1 MTNRS
6 PGRVVL
12 FALTVSVC
20 VGSAARAAEDP
31 PVAAARD
38 IFARHQDSVVWVSAV
53 MKMRAGGGLGAM
65 FGRQEQKVEAVGTV
79 IHESGLVVLSYTM
92 LDPSAML
99 NAAMANVGGGEEN
112 KVEFKTE
119 LSGVKIRLA
128 DGTEIPGK
136 LVLRDDDLD
145 LAFVMPTEKGKKIP
159 YVALGGG
166 GGAGA
171 GGDAG
176 GAGAGT
182 GAGNEAGND
191 GPAVKPLDPL
201 VVIWRLGQNLDRQ
214 PAVALGR
221 VSAVVTKPRTFY
233 LVSGLE
239 SLGTPAFTADGKALG
254 IVVMR
259 KQIGDGGMGGMFSAA
274 GGGGI
279 AAVVVPAAD
288 VMEVAQQAL
297 MVHPDAPEGANLAPS
312 GAQSPEDAGQ
322 PPAKQ
327 GKSAADKPGPAGDG
341 EAPAGGTKVPPGGAG
356 RRGQ

>member
-1 MTNRS
+1 MTIPR
-6 PGRVVL
+6 PARLVLLGLVVL
-12 FALTVSVC
+12 L
-20 VGSAARAAEDP
+20 AAGGVARGAEDP
-31 PVAAARD
+31 PVGAAREV
-38 IFARHQDSVVWVSAV
+38 FARHQDGVVWVSAV

-79 IHESGLVVLSYTM
+79 VHESGLVVLSYTM

-99 NAAMANVGGGEEN
+99 NAAMANVGGGEEG

-159 YVALGGG
+159 FVPLG
-166 GGAGA
+166 GA

-176 GAGAGT
+176 GEAGA
-182 GAGNEAGND
+182 A
-191 GPAVKPLDPL
+191 AVKPLDPL

-239 SLGTPAFTADGKALG
+239 ALGTPAFTADGKALG

-259 KQIGDGGMGGMFSAA
+259 KQMGDGGGLGGMLSMA

-279 AAVVVPAAD
+279 AAVVVPGED

-297 MVHPDAPEGANLAPS
+297 AGKGDTAESARPAGDAE
-312 GAQSPEDAGQ
+312 QVQ
-322 PPAKQ
+322 QRQTPAE
-327 GKSAADKPGPAGDG
+327 ADKPGPAGDG
-341 EAPAGGTKVPPGGAG
+341 DAPAGATKVPPGGAG